1 MPPRART
8 AAAATGD
15 ATPRRGGD
23 GGDAVPDA
31 DVDAA
36 AVGGGGD
43 GGAGGGDIAA
53 VLAAIQTAMAT
64 GFTAITSRMDI
75 ADERLLN
82 LEQVRAGGADDG
94 NARAGSADD
103 GDGPDADD
111 DAASAA
117 DARVTSEA
125 SIQCCS
131 MPGCNA
137 ARIIEYF
144 EKEGRRVV
152 HPFCSMANAAAYR
165 AREMPTAGSGPR
177 SSVAGSAVS
186 DAARDAD
193 VAGDSGPD
201 EPDDARS
208 RSSLLGGAPRGAWNG
223 YAARHVVVSDHDG
236 VYQYINAKLKS
247 LVDAIRTPEE
257 RAMADDFLVANELL
271 SEAEWMAMDVDPDT
285 RARFPGFLDVLSR
298 ASNKLKLCIDTH
310 VLHPLTTGS
319 RAESLVLRRA
329 VDPYG
334 QEEALYC
341 LPKSRELIH
350 ERLVKDADN
359 SARKITEPE
368 RPYNRRGSRGGAKN
382 DKEERKG
389 DKARKGGN
397 GGGGGGGNAARSG
410 SQERGKPRGGAESA
424 PRAEK

>member
-53 VLAAIQTAMAT
+53 VLATIQTAMAT

-82 LEQVRAGGADDG
+82 LEQARAGGADDG

-152 HPFCSMANAAAYR
+152 HPFCSMAHAAEYR

-186 DAARDAD
+186 DADRDAD

-368 RPYNRRGSRGGAKN
+368 RPSNRRGSRGGAKH

>member
-152 HPFCSMANAAAYR
+152 HPFCSMAHAAAYR

-186 DAARDAD
+186 DADRDAD

-359 SARKITEPE
+359 SARKITEP
-368 RPYNRRGSRGGAKN
+368 
-382 DKEERKG
+382 
-389 DKARKGGN
+389 
-397 GGGGGGGNAARSG
+397 
-410 SQERGKPRGGAESA
+410 
-424 PRAEK
+424 